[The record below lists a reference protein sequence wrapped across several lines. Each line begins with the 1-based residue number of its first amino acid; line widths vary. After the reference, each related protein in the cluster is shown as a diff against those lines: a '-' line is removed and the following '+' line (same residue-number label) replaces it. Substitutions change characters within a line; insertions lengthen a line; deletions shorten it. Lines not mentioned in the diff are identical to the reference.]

1 MTPPPPPLIPD
12 SMLMTS
18 SESML
23 MTSLEVEG
31 HCNLDSHCNLDRFN
45 LDLSEGAALDIAN
58 LKPEEDED
66 VWKRLSPQEV
76 TLL

>member
-1 MTPPPPPLIPD
+1 MLIPTP
-12 SMLMTS
+12 L

-23 MTSLEVEG
+23 MTSEESQG
-31 HCNLDSHCNLDRFN
+31 QCNLDRFN
-45 LDLSEGAALDIAN
+45 LDLAEGASLDIAS
-58 LKPEEDED
+58 LKPEEDEE

>member
-31 HCNLDSHCNLDRFN
+31 HCNLDRFN

>member
-1 MTPPPPPLIPD
+1 
-12 SMLMTS
+12 MLMTS

-31 HCNLDSHCNLDRFN
+31 HCNLDRFN